1 MSAPVKIVVLL
12 SARPGKAEAL
22 QALLTGMA
30 AATRAEPGN
39 LRWDFWRDQSEPT
52 RFVIDELYENAA
64 AVTAHRETAHFE
76 NYFAHINDLAER
88 TPFVLD
94 PVDVVA

>member
-30 AATRAEPGN
+30 ASTRAEPGN

-52 RFVIDELYENAA
+52 RFVIDELYANAA
-64 AVTAHRETAHFE
+64 AVTAHRETAHFAH
-76 NYFAHINDLAER
+76 YFAHINDLAER

-94 PVDVVA
+94 PVDVLA